1 MGINFLLLKNSFKT
15 GWKRMALIAG
25 SVAVGVLILFSF
37 TAVFNAVTDMDHV
50 AWMNNLSNHGSAGHQ
65 PIDGVDPVYVA
76 MMGTDEL
83 AGRSVQIVDMQK
95 GGDNTPNIAD
105 NLPAPN
111 PGEFY
116 ASPALADYIAEH
128 PDEHLEYR
136 YGKLI
141 GELPESVV
149 PARDDFYVVRGSD
162 YPIHDGQIYLWA
174 DEDNENAEVG
184 TPIEDLAV
192 YNFVDYEVDSYFDS
206 AEYNISKAVVYAGI
220 IILLFPIIMLV
231 SIATRLGSVQ
241 REQRYASLR
250 LIGVTN
256 GQVTGII
263 ATESFISTLI
273 GIVVGWA
280 LYLLARPLL
289 FDFAISESRFWPSAV
304 AVTTVQ
310 SLVIAGLTL
319 AMSLFANWW
328 GMRHVRT
335 SPLGISQKQK
345 MEKKPGWWR
354 ILPLLASLATLIY
367 MTVHDPADS
376 NEALTMINAFLLL
389 IVAMMFSLVVVTP
402 WLTYHL
408 AQFVSRLAKRPTVL
422 IGTKYIRAHARAIA
436 RSVSGVVLALF
447 AGSFYILSTSGVAA
461 LEAKSITNNGY
472 SVLRDNTAIV
482 QGLSSDQAEQLRQ
495 KLAAG
500 NSEFAMM
507 SDATSFEQVGDYVT
521 GKCLALNSYV
531 NKLDCGQGELAAID
545 FYLATDDSRQVVYAN
560 NDDDLHSRIRTNI
573 DQIYEGENVDE
584 QMNQRNTVYI
594 ASVADA
600 DTEKLRSAVA
610 KLTGGVRPTGSVQI
624 TSAAEA
630 KTPSISPTIE
640 SLASLAYGGMA
651 VTMAVAIVSIVVST
665 IGGLLERRRSMYMLR
680 LSGMQVDELKHMV
693 VIESLIPLVVM
704 SLISAGIGAWGGTAF
719 TKIGSTTL
727 HPTIT
732 PMYVAVVIGSLVVAT
747 IAIWLILPMI
757 SRLTSPEANQT
768 E

>member
-25 SVAVGVLILFSF
+25 SVAVGALILFCF
-37 TAVFNAVTDMDHV
+37 TAVFNATTDMDHV
-50 AWMNNLSNHGSAGHQ
+50 AWMNNLSNHGSVGHQ
-65 PIDGVDPVYVA
+65 PVDGVDPVYVA
-76 MMGTDEL
+76 MMGGDEL
-83 AGRSVQIVDMQK
+83 DGRFVQVVDMQK

-128 PDEHLEYR
+128 SDEHLEYR

-174 DEDNENAEVG
+174 DDDNENAEVG

-220 IILLFPIIMLV
+220 IILLFPVIMLV

-273 GIVVGWA
+273 GIVAGWL
-280 LYLLARPLL
+280 LYLLVRPLL
-289 FDFAISESRFWPSAV
+289 FDFTLSESRFWPSAIT
-304 AVTTVQ
+304 VTTVQ

-319 AMSLFANWW
+319 VMSLFANWW

-376 NEALTMINAFLLL
+376 DEVLTMINAFLLL

-447 AGSFYILSTSGVAA
+447 AGSFYILGTSGVAA

-482 QGLSSDQAEQLRQ
+482 QGLSSNQASQLEQELST
-495 KLAAG
+495 G
-500 NSEFAMM
+500 NPDFAIM
-507 SDATSFEQVGDYVT
+507 SDTTSFEQVGDYVT

-560 NDDDLHSRIRTNI
+560 NDDDLHSRIRTSI

-584 QMNQRNTVYI
+584 QMDQHSTVYI

-610 KLTGGVRPTGSVQI
+610 KLTDGVQPTGSVEV
-624 TSAAEA
+624 TSASEA
-630 KTPSISPTIE
+630 KTPAINPAIE

-680 LSGMQVDELKHMV
+680 LSGMQVNELKHMV

-704 SLISAGIGAWGGTAF
+704 SLISASIGAWSGSAF

-747 IAIWLILPMI
+747 IAIWLILPTI

>member
-25 SVAVGVLILFSF
+25 SVAIGVLILFSF

-65 PIDGVDPVYVA
+65 SIDRVDPVYVA
-76 MMGTDEL
+76 MMGGDEL
-83 AGRSVQIVDMQK
+83 DGRFVQVVDMQK

-174 DEDNENAEVG
+174 DEDNENAGVG
-184 TPIEDLAV
+184 TPVEDLAV

-220 IILLFPIIMLV
+220 IILLFPVIMLV

-310 SLVIAGLTL
+310 SLVITGLTL

-376 NEALTMINAFLLL
+376 NEVLTMINAFLLL

-447 AGSFYILSTSGVAA
+447 AGSFYILGTSGVAA

-482 QGLSSDQAEQLRQ
+482 QGLSSNQASQLEQELST
-495 KLAAG
+495 G
-500 NSEFAMM
+500 NPDFAIM
-507 SDATSFEQVGDYVT
+507 SDTTSFEQVGDYVT

-531 NKLDCGQGELAAID
+531 NKLDCGQGELAAIG

-584 QMNQRNTVYI
+584 QMDQHSTVYI

-610 KLTGGVRPTGSVQI
+610 KLTDGVQPTGSVEV
-624 TSAAEA
+624 TSASEA
-630 KTPSISPTIE
+630 KTPAINPAIE

-704 SLISAGIGAWGGTAF
+704 SLISASIGAWSGSAF